1 MTQSEYVNSVKD
13 NSQRL
18 FLIALSYTKNQADAE
33 NILQNTFLKL
43 WKHTDELT
51 DEEHIKKWL
60 TRVCVNECKNYVT
73 SPFRKRVV
81 SYEECKEAYSLGS
94 EKDYDLLCAVQSLP
108 KKERAVIHLFYY
120 EDLPVKEIAEL
131 LGTTVNNVTTRL
143 SRARNKL
150 KEKLGDDWLNE

>member
-1 MTQSEYVNSVKD
+1 MTQSEYVNSVKE

-73 SPFRKRVV
+73 YPFARELFRTTNARK
-81 SYEECKEAYSLGS
+81 
-94 EKDYDLLCAVQSLP
+94 P
-108 KKERAVIHLFYY
+108 
-120 EDLPVKEIAEL
+120 IA
-131 LGTTVNNVTTRL
+131 
-143 SRARNKL
+143 
-150 KEKLGDDWLNE
+150 

>member
-1 MTQSEYVNSVKD
+1 MTQSEYVNSVKE

-43 WKHTDELT
+43 WKHREELSNT
-51 DEEHIKKWL
+51 EHINKWL
-60 TRVCVNECKNYVT
+60 TRVCVNECKNYVV
-73 SPFRKRVV
+73 SPFRKRTV
-81 SYEECKEAYSLGS
+81 SYEEYRETYSLSS

-120 EDLPVKEIAEL
+120 EDLPVKEIAKL
-131 LGTTVNNVTTRL
+131 LGTTVNNVTTGL
-143 SRARNKL
+143 SRARNRL